1 MIEQKLKQQ
10 LAEAYNAH
18 SRNRDKSEMQDWKL
32 YERASFL
39 HQLTRTYK
47 KYLLEIGAGPGKD
60 SLFFQEAGL
69 HVQAT
74 DLSPEMVEHC
84 REKGLQAE
92 VMSFDKLI
100 FQDET
105 FDAVWALNCLLHV
118 PKNHLEQVLVGI
130 KRVMKPGGLFYM
142 GVYGGINQEGIW
154 NEDFH
159 RPKRFF
165 SFYTDEVLESIVTKY
180 FHLEAFHKIP
190 QSSSNGGPTHFQ
202 GFILKK

>member
-1 MIEQKLKQQ
+1 MEQKLKQQ

-18 SRNRDKSEMQDWKL
+18 SLNRNESEIQDWKL

-39 HQLTRTYK
+39 HRLTRTYK
-47 KYLLEIGAGPGKD
+47 KKLLEIGAGPGKD

-92 VMSFDKLI
+92 VMSFDQLT
-100 FQDET
+100 FQEET

-118 PKNHLEQVLVGI
+118 PKDQLEGVLMGI
-130 KRVMKPGGLFYM
+130 KRIMKPGGLFYM
-142 GVYGGINQEGIW
+142 GVYGGIDQEGVW
-154 NEDFH
+154 DKDFH
-159 RPKRFF
+159 HPKRFF
-165 SFYTDEVLESIVTKY
+165 SFYKDEFLESILTKH
-180 FHLEAFHKIP
+180 FHLEAFHKVP
-190 QSSSNGGPTHFQ
+190 QPSAKNGPTHFQ